1 MSNAPTPRQR
11 LGAWQT
17 PLEEVAHIQTTTHM
31 KAFKYRL
38 RPTKVQEAA
47 LNEQLRLC
55 RNLYNAALEERI
67 GAYRKAGKTL
77 TAYDQMKSLTEIK
90 AALPEYAGVYSQVLQ
105 DVLKRLEKAYK
116 AFFRR
121 IKAGVKAGFPR
132 FQGRDRYDSITYP
145 QSGFSLSG
153 DVAYFSKI
161 GNIRLRLS
169 RPLEG
174 KVKTATI
181 IRECGEWYVAY
192 ACEIEVQ
199 PLPAT
204 GNSVGVDVGTT
215 WFAITSDGEFV
226 ENPRHFQTS
235 MKKLRVAQRSV
246 SRKNNKRSNARRKAV
261 RVVAKLHRKV
271 SRQRLDFHHKT
282 AVKLVRENDLIAH
295 EDLNVGG
302 LGRGNLARSTY
313 DVGWS
318 QFFQIL
324 SQKAECAARRVV
336 RVNPAY
342 TSQACNQCGYTSKA
356 NRLSQSRFVCQRCGH
371 KENADVNAAR
381 NILARAEPLSVNVA
395 AVSAS
400 VA

>member
-1 MSNAPTPRQR
+1 M
-11 LGAWQT
+11 
-17 PLEEVAHIQTTTHM
+17 
-31 KAFKYRL
+31 
-38 RPTKVQEAA
+38 
-47 LNEQLRLC
+47 
-55 RNLYNAALEERI
+55 
-67 GAYRKAGKTL
+67 
-77 TAYDQMKSLTEIK
+77 
-90 AALPEYAGVYSQVLQ
+90 
-105 DVLKRLEKAYK
+105 LKRLEKAYK

-181 IRECGEWYVAY
+181 IRDCGEWYVSY
-192 ACEIEVQ
+192 ACEIEAQ

-226 ENPRHFQTS
+226 ENPRHFQNA

-246 SRKNNKRSNARRKAV
+246 ARKKNKRSNARRKAV

-302 LGRGNLARSTY
+302 LGRGNLARSIH

-318 QFFQIL
+318 QFFQVL
-324 SQKAECAARRVV
+324 AFKAECTGKRVV
-336 RVNPAY
+336 AVDPRY
-342 TSQACNQCGYTSKA
+342 TSQRCNVCGHTEKA
-356 NRLSQSRFVCQRCGH
+356 NRVNQSKFVCRDCDH
-371 KENADVNAAR
+371 TANADHNAAL
-381 NILARAEPLSVNVA
+381 NILGRADPLSANVA
-395 AVSAS
+395 ISSAR